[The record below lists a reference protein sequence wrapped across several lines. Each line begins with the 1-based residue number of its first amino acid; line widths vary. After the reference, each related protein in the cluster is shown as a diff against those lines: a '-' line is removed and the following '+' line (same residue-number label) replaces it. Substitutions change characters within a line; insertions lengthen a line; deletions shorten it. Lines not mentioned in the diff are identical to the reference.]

1 MKEKTNK
8 FLNQIGINE
17 DYISYFEDS
26 YVEEIIVEK
35 TTKRFHFIIHINNIL
50 PINVYDDLL
59 NCLKETF
66 NNETLLTL
74 NYDGNDYSSVSEY
87 LNRLIEEYAK
97 NSMRYNVFI
106 NRSIKINETTIDYP
120 IYNKIEELNFKN
132 ISHEL
137 EIKLKKYGFSKI
149 IINLVLE
156 LSSDNQ
162 VKEEIE
168 KEKIVTTI
176 PDFPLKNTKPES
188 SSETSEKPYY
198 RPKKATEVTNIKD
211 LLYETEN
218 INIEVQ
224 IFGIELFEAKSG
236 YKIFTLKVTDF
247 TDSMYV
253 KIFTKDEE

>member
-17 DYISYFEDS
+17 DYISYFKDS

-35 TTKRFHFIIHINNIL
+35 TTKRFHFIININNIL

-66 NNETLLTL
+66 NNETILTL
-74 NYDGNDYSSVSEY
+74 NYDGYNYSNISDY

-106 NRSIKINETTIDYP
+106 NRNIKVNETTIDYP

-137 EIKLKKYGFSKI
+137 ELKLKKIGFSKI

-176 PDFPLKNTKPES
+176 PDFSEKTT
-188 SSETSEKPYY
+188 SSEPSSEVSEKPYY
-198 RPKKATEVTNIKD
+198 RPKKATEVTNI
-211 LLYETEN
+211 
-218 INIEVQ
+218 
-224 IFGIELFEAKSG
+224 
-236 YKIFTLKVTDF
+236 
-247 TDSMYV
+247 
-253 KIFTKDEE
+253 